1 MLDIIALGFL
11 LFIAASLTFGA
22 IAIVG
27 IPHRI
32 AVKRNHPQQDAIY
45 FAGWASLFTLHLAW
59 PLVWIW
65 AAAYRQ
71 DPVPHFA
78 HLDEDTAIND
88 RAEEAEEQF
97 DPALA
102 QFDEDITDSVALLR
116 HHYEALDDRIE
127 RIETAIMA
135 ASDAA

>member
-11 LFIAASLTFGA
+11 LFIATSLAFGA

-27 IPHRI
+27 IPRRI
-32 AVKRNHPQQDAIY
+32 AAERNHPQQDAIY

-65 AAAYRQ
+65 AAAYRAE
-71 DPVPHFA
+71 PMPHFA
-78 HLDEDTAIND
+78 LLDEDTAIND
-88 RAEEAEEQF
+88 RGEDEDERDDQVSGQ
-97 DPALA
+97 L
-102 QFDEDITDSVALLR
+102 DEDITDSVTLLR
-116 HHYEALDDRIE
+116 HHYEVLDDRIE
-127 RIETAIMA
+127 RIEKAIMA

>member
-27 IPHRI
+27 IPYRI
-32 AVKRNHPQQDAIY
+32 AAERNHPQQDAIY
-45 FAGWASLFTLHLAW
+45 FAGWASLFTLHVAW

-65 AAAYRQ
+65 AAAYRE
-71 DPVPHFA
+71 DPVPRFA
-78 HLDEDTAIND
+78 QLNEDTAIND
-88 RAEEAEEQF
+88 RAEADDEAA
-97 DPALA
+97 DPALD
-102 QFDEDITDSVALLR
+102 QLDEDITDSVTLLR
-116 HHYEALDDRIE
+116 HRYDVLDDRLE